1 MGGQC
6 CELEQCGNVGGSGDT
21 LRERKEAGTSG
32 RAMRRM
38 SSKPLCI
45 ANSSGR
51 KVSKT
56 MNGLQKAKAKGKIGT
71 LMMVGCMS
79 LSITCKK
86 CEPLFLSSPPV
97 CPLILY
103 INTSTASQLAT
114 RSLREASAISIS
126 QPPFFCSV
134 VYLVVGGDM
143 QFALALDTNSG
154 PHQIRS
160 CEGDGIDRLE
170 KLSIGGRKQEKALR
184 NRCFGGRVA
193 ATTQCILTSDA
204 CPETLHSQTQ
214 SSRKNYADANR
225 VSAIILGGG
234 TGSQLFP
241 LTSTRATPAVPVGGC
256 YRLIDIPMSNCFN
269 SGINKIFVMSQ
280 FNSTSL
286 NRHIHRTYLEGGI
299 NFADGSVQVLAATQM
314 PEEPAGW
321 FQGTADSI
329 RKFIWVLED
338 YYSHKSIDNIVILSG
353 DQLYRMNYMELVQK
367 HVEDDADITISCAPV
382 DESRASKNGLVKIDH
397 TGRVLQFFEKPKGAD
412 LNSMRVETNFLS
424 YAIDDAQK
432 YPYLASMGIYVFK
445 KDALL
450 DLLKSKYI
458 QLHDFGSE
466 ILPRAV
472 LDHSVQPSKFDFYDP
487 KTPFF
492 TAPRCLPP
500 TQLDKCKMKDAFISD
515 GCLLRECN
523 IEHSVIGVCSRV
535 SSGCELK
542 DSVMMG
548 ADTYETEEEASK
560 LLLAG
565 KVPVG
570 IGRNTK
576 IRNCIIDMNA
586 RIGKNVVITNSKG
599 IQEADH
605 PEEGYYIRSGIVV
618 ILKNATINDGSVI

>member
-1 MGGQC
+1 M
-6 CELEQCGNVGGSGDT
+6 LVVVVTPFGSG
-21 LRERKEAGTSG
+21 
-32 RAMRRM
+32 RR
-38 SSKPLCI
+38 LELQ

-56 MNGLQKAKAKGKIGT
+56 MNGLQK
-71 LMMVGCMS
+71 
-79 LSITCKK
+79 
-86 CEPLFLSSPPV
+86 
-97 CPLILY
+97 
-103 INTSTASQLAT
+103 ASQLAT

-412 LNSMRVETNFLS
+412 LNSMLLMLQRVETNFLS

-472 LDHSVQPSKFDFYDP
+472 LDHSVQACIFTGYWEDVGTIKSFFDANLALTEQPSKFDFYDP

>member
-1 MGGQC
+1 MFPFC
-6 CELEQCGNVGGSGDT
+6 KRLHTHLFELQ
-21 LRERKEAGTSG
+21 
-32 RAMRRM
+32 
-38 SSKPLCI
+38 
-45 ANSSGR
+45 
-51 KVSKT
+51 
-56 MNGLQKAKAKGKIGT
+56 
-71 LMMVGCMS
+71 
-79 LSITCKK
+79 
-86 CEPLFLSSPPV
+86 
-97 CPLILY
+97 
-103 INTSTASQLAT
+103 
-114 RSLREASAISIS
+114 
-126 QPPFFCSV
+126 

-412 LNSMRVETNFLS
+412 LNSMVRNSLCNPILLFSFLS
-424 YAIDDAQK
+424 
-432 YPYLASMGIYVFK
+432 
-445 KDALL
+445 
-450 DLLKSKYI
+450 
-458 QLHDFGSE
+458 
-466 ILPRAV
+466 
-472 LDHSVQPSKFDFYDP
+472 
-487 KTPFF
+487 
-492 TAPRCLPP
+492 
-500 TQLDKCKMKDAFISD
+500 
-515 GCLLRECN
+515 
-523 IEHSVIGVCSRV
+523 
-535 SSGCELK
+535 
-542 DSVMMG
+542 
-548 ADTYETEEEASK
+548 
-560 LLLAG
+560 
-565 KVPVG
+565 
-570 IGRNTK
+570 
-576 IRNCIIDMNA
+576 
-586 RIGKNVVITNSKG
+586 
-599 IQEADH
+599 
-605 PEEGYYIRSGIVV
+605 
-618 ILKNATINDGSVI
+618 

>member
-1 MGGQC
+1 M
-6 CELEQCGNVGGSGDT
+6 LVVVVTPFGSG
-21 LRERKEAGTSG
+21 
-32 RAMRRM
+32 RR
-38 SSKPLCI
+38 LELQ

-56 MNGLQKAKAKGKIGT
+56 MNGLQK
-71 LMMVGCMS
+71 
-79 LSITCKK
+79 
-86 CEPLFLSSPPV
+86 
-97 CPLILY
+97 
-103 INTSTASQLAT
+103 ASQLAT

-472 LDHSVQPSKFDFYDP
+472 LDHSVQACIFTGYWEDVGTIKSFFDANLALTEQPSKFDFYDP